1 MCVSAESDARVAETE
16 AEYLGE
22 SVSNFDM
29 TTFARSRYRDFAES
43 RGSRSTLAP
52 WSAPAHPKLTHMLSA
67 GSVPDCMQD
76 GV

>member
-1 MCVSAESDARVAETE
+1 MCVRAESDARVAETE

-43 RGSRSTLAP
+43 RGSESADNRNAP
-52 WSAPAHPKLTHMLSA
+52 VTRARAT
-67 GSVPDCMQD
+67 
-76 GV
+76 

>member
-1 MCVSAESDARVAETE
+1 MCACALRATPASAETE

-43 RGSRSTLAP
+43 RGSDSTAICARYP
-52 WSAPAHPKLTHMLSA
+52 RVFYPQEVNRT
-67 GSVPDCMQD
+67 MQAD
-76 GV
+76 RVQC

>member
-1 MCVSAESDARVAETE
+1 MNAESDARVAETE

-43 RGSRSTLAP
+43 RGSESAQTPVTRLR
-52 WSAPAHPKLTHMLSA
+52 SAPAQLNSCVRSA
-67 GSVPDCMQD
+67 GSAPDSEC
-76 GV
+76 